1 MKSLRHKRLLIEAE
15 RVDATITVDEINQD
29 RSFGAKA
36 FNQKKTK
43 RKMARES
50 RKINR
55 AS

>member
-1 MKSLRHKRLLIEAE
+1 MPTFGMSFRHARMLKEMTTDSVNML
-15 RVDATITVDEINQD
+15 

-36 FNQKKTK
+36 FNKKKTK

>member
-1 MKSLRHKRLLIEAE
+1 MPVGFSYRHTRMLKEMTADNVNML
-15 RVDATITVDEINQD
+15 
-29 RSFGAKA
+29 RSFGAKE
-36 FNQKKTK
+36 FNKKKTK

>member
-1 MKSLRHKRLLIEAE
+1 MPTYRHARMLKEMTADNVNML
-15 RVDATITVDEINQD
+15 
-29 RSFGAKA
+29 RSFGAKT
-36 FNQKKTK
+36 FKQKKTK

>member
-1 MKSLRHKRLLIEAE
+1 MPTYRHARMLKEMTADNVNML
-15 RVDATITVDEINQD
+15 

-36 FNQKKTK
+36 FNRKKTK
-43 RKMARES
+43 SKMARES

>member
-1 MKSLRHKRLLIEAE
+1 MPVVFSYRHTRMLKEMTPE
-15 RVDATITVDEINQD
+15 TVNML

-36 FNQKKTK
+36 FKHKKTK